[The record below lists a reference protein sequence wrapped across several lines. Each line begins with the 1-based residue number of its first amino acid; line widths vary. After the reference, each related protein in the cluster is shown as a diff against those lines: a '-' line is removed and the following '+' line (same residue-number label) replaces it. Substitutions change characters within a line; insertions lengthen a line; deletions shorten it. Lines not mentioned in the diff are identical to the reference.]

1 MPQHTNKAA
10 ANSGYWENLR
20 RQRRREQ
27 EQRGQIIQ
35 EGYKNLAL
43 GRVAGA
49 AGLPMDIAELL
60 TPPLVTPSSSLK
72 AKSMRPFPAG
82 MTKGEMPPKDGKGL
96 EYKYT

>member
-1 MPQHTNKAA
+1 MAKNPNQAA

-49 AGLPMDIAELL
+49 AGLPMDIAELI
-60 TPPLVTPSSSLK
+60 TPPLVS
-72 AKSMRPFPAG
+72 
-82 MTKGEMPPKDGKGL
+82 PPHH
-96 EYKYT
+96 